1 MSTVPRRDGSRPTF
15 QRRSGIVSSA
25 DIEAAVRASGIPDD
39 TEFTGPMGIR
49 DSSAQRKL
57 ASEIREPSKKKKKK

>member
-1 MSTVPRRDGSRPTF
+1 MNVPRRDKGRPTF

-25 DIEAAVRASGIPDD
+25 DIEAAVKASGIPDD
-39 TEFTGPMGIR
+39 NEFTGPMGIR

-57 ASEIREPSKKKKKK
+57 AAEIREPRKKK